1 MASLGDLTLILSS
14 FQAASDG
21 DVEGGAIASNSASV
35 PSGKDLFLFA
45 TTSKPSGQGVT
56 RTYKKMFFKNNASG
70 LVAQAKLW
78 IDAQERSPQIKVA
91 HEENGA
97 GAKVL
102 NGTDSTNSPATK
114 PANLTLTDFTLATS
128 STTALQAA
136 GDGSLPAGAAWGIWV
151 LREISEALLAD
162 SSVPVIF
169 KISAANP

>member
-1 MASLGDLTLILSS
+1 MSLGNLTLMLPS

-21 DVEGGAIASNSASV
+21 DVEGGAISNNLAAV

-45 TTSKPSGQGVT
+45 TTSKSAGQGVT
-56 RTYKKMFFKNNASG
+56 RTYKKMFYKSTAPG
-70 LVAQAKLW
+70 LLVQAKLW
-78 IDAQERSPQIKVA
+78 VDAQERSPQIKVA
-91 HEENGA
+91 HEEDGSGN
-97 GAKVL
+97 KIL
-102 NGTDSTNSPATK
+102 NGTDFVASPNTK

-128 STTALQAA
+128 SITALQAA
-136 GDGSLPAGAAWGIWV
+136 GDGSLPAGAAWGIWL